1 LYEGKFIM
9 ALATTQAVW
18 RSGGG
23 DQTRTAYCGSM
34 VMAAQFYIAN
44 TAATSNVVVSSA
56 TGAPALILPAGAVIT
71 EVIISGGAGGNSTA
85 NIGFT
90 PIVGTTGPGQSPTL
104 GTNVPQAFVAAGN
117 VAARAV
123 FTVANGGAS
132 LGNVAN
138 ATNLIVVTSAQ
149 GAAGAAAGAVTGDI
163 IYYVADPIAGQQNV

>member
-1 LYEGKFIM
+1 M

-56 TGAPALILPAGAVIT
+56 TNAPALILPAGAVVT

-90 PIVGTTGPGQSPTL
+90 PLIGVGPGQTTTL
-104 GTNVPQAFVAAGN
+104 GTNVPAAFVSAGN
-117 VAARAV
+117 VAARTV

-149 GAAGAAAGAVTGDI
+149 GATGAAAGSVTGDI
-163 IYYVADPIAGQQNV
+163 IYYIADDGQQNV